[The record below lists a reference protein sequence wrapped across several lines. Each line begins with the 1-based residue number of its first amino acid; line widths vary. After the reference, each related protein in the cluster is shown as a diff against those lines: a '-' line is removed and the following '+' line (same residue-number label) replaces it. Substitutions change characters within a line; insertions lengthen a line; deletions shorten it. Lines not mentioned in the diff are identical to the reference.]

1 MICNASLTMS
11 SSVSY
16 THLLALAEKA
26 GTPSARVAALN
37 NLARLRGAT
46 GDIDAA
52 LELLEQAVALCVRQ
66 GDRHHEAAL
75 YNHRA
80 DLLHRAGREEEAMTS
95 LKAAVTIY
103 AEIGMESV
111 SYTHLD
117 VYKRQD

>member
-1 MICNASLTMS
+1 MYKRQAQ
-11 SSVSY
+11 
-16 THLLALAEKA
+16 THLARSLALAEAA

-37 NLARLRGAT
+37 NLARLRATT

-52 LELLEQAVALCVRQ
+52 LGLLEQALALGVQQ

-80 DLLHRAGREEEAMTS
+80 DLLHRAGREEEAMAS

-103 AEIGMESV
+103 AEIGLESGDWQPEV
-111 SYTHLD
+111 WKLTEW
-117 VYKRQD
+117 